1 MGCVCVG
8 NKMIINPKLNQ
19 NKLQNFKLLD
29 KNWKK
34 ILNYLSKN
42 ELKEVGIIN
51 KYFHNLISEL
61 NYNERKT
68 EIDDK
73 NSEILKNHEKI
84 KKQNAA
90 NEKLFLSNNNDKI
103 NINYEFENK
112 KIYENKKNYENKKE
126 TINFSKNKKVNGNLT
141 MSPILNFKKLN
152 IENTHSKKT
161 KLNLHNSIINNKYLN
176 TETSDNEKKIGTY
189 FDIFTN
195 MKIYVYPKNNQFQNS
210 SLSNSSLSYIGTPT
224 FSDYSNNKSIINSN
238 ISNHYKFTQINQIN
252 NNSYVQKENIFPQ
265 NTKKNINKYF
275 NI

>member
-73 NSEILKNHEKI
+73 NSEILKYHEKI

-176 TETSDNEKKIGTY
+176 TETSDNEKKIGPY

>member
-1 MGCVCVG
+1 
-8 NKMIINPKLNQ
+8 
-19 NKLQNFKLLD
+19 
-29 KNWKK
+29 
-34 ILNYLSKN
+34 
-42 ELKEVGIIN
+42 
-51 KYFHNLISEL
+51 
-61 NYNERKT
+61 
-68 EIDDK
+68 
-73 NSEILKNHEKI
+73 
-84 KKQNAA
+84 
-90 NEKLFLSNNNDKI
+90 
-103 NINYEFENK
+103 
-112 KIYENKKNYENKKE
+112 
-126 TINFSKNKKVNGNLT
+126 

-275 NI
+275 NILI

>member
-68 EIDDK
+68 EIDDR
-73 NSEILKNHEKI
+73 NSEILKYHEKI

>member
-1 MGCVCVG
+1 MNTILKKWKKVY
-8 NKMIINPKLNQ
+8 
-19 NKLQNFKLLD
+19 

-73 NSEILKNHEKI
+73 NSEILKYHEKI

-112 KIYENKKNYENKKE
+112 YENNKRIIDLSNDKIIRE
-126 TINFSKNKKVNGNLT
+126 KLT
-141 MSPILNFKKLN
+141 LSPNLNFKKYNIKNINSNKKILN
-152 IENTHSKKT
+152 IN
-161 KLNLHNSIINNKYLN
+161 NSALNNKYLN
-176 TETSDNEKKIGTY
+176 TEIIENERKIGGY

-195 MKIYVYPKNNQFQNS
+195 MKIYVQSKNNQFQNS
-210 SLSNSSLSYIGTPT
+210 SISDSSLSYNGTPT
-224 FSDYSNNKSIINSN
+224 FSDNSNKKSIINSN
-238 ISNHYKFTQINQIN
+238 FTNHYKIAQLNQNN
-252 NNSYVQKENIFPQ
+252 NNSYVQKEKIFPE
-265 NTKKNINKYF
+265 NTKMNI
-275 NI
+275 

>member
-1 MGCVCVG
+1 MGFVCVG

-73 NSEILKNHEKI
+73 NSEILKYHEKI

-103 NINYEFENK
+103 NLNYEFENK

>member
-73 NSEILKNHEKI
+73 NSEILKYHEKI